1 MSENPIERAFCYLET
16 PIGTL
21 RIAESEKGI
30 LSLHFDDSVQ
40 TPPTMRGLYLDDA
53 CRQLSEYFSK
63 KRRSFELPL
72 DLRGSQFQKR
82 VWSELQR
89 IPYGQTR
96 SYGEIAENVGNP
108 KAARAVG
115 LANNRNPILIIIPC
129 HRVVGKD
136 KKPVGYAGG
145 IERKKYLLELER
157 EA

>member
-30 LSLHFDDSVQ
+30 LSLRFDDTAS
-40 TPPTMRGLYLDDA
+40 PPPEAKSLYLDDA
-53 CRQLSEYFSK
+53 CRQLSEYFLK

-89 IPYGQTR
+89 IPYGETR
-96 SYGEIAENVGNP
+96 SYGEIAENIGKP

-136 KKPVGYAGG
+136 KKLVGYAGG

>member
-30 LSLHFDDSVQ
+30 LSLRFDDPVQ

-115 LANNRNPILIIIPC
+115 LANNRNPILIIIPW
-129 HRVVGKD
+129 HRVVCKD

>member
-30 LSLHFDDSVQ
+30 LSLRFEDPRA
-40 TPPTMRGLYLDDA
+40 TPPEASGMYLYDA
-53 CRQLSEYFSK
+53 CRQLSEYLLK

-72 DLRGSQFQKR
+72 DLRGSDFQKR

-89 IPYGQTR
+89 IPYGETR
-96 SYGEIAENVGNP
+96 SYGEVAESIGNP

-136 KKPVGYAGG
+136 KKLVGYAGG
-145 IERKKYLLELER
+145 IERKEYLLELER